1 MKVRQLSV
9 FLENRPSR
17 LLEVTTVLGTNGIN
31 IRALSLADTSDFGIL
46 RLIVDE
52 IEKAHTVLKDIGFT
66 TRENDVIA
74 CEVPDKPGGLKDV
87 LQLFAD
93 SGVNIEY
100 MYAFLEKSKNNAVI
114 IFRVED
120 IDNSI
125 HILQDHKVPLLKNE
139 DLMSM

>member
-1 MKVRQLSV
+1 MKVKQLSV

-17 LLEVTTVLGTNGIN
+17 LLEVTKVLGTNGIN

-74 CEVPDKPGGLKDV
+74 CEVPDKPGGLRDV

-125 HILQDHKVPLLKNE
+125 DILQEHKVPLLRNE